1 MARRILQ
8 LWHGKIFSWGWQTLS
23 CSTWDLVSWP
33 GIAPWPLALGGQSL
47 SYQTTRKSP
56 ELLGKMKGTDLGLC
70 GTWFSLKYAGL
81 DLLWGSSLLGPPR
94 VRVILHPG
102 NFPEDSF
109 DWIGVCSP
117 FNSLQTS
124 TVVNMGCHSLI
135 TDYPCFTDDEIKI
148 FSQSHRKCQSRDL
161 NSGTL
166 TGATPFTALLFSTS
180 SWPIK

>member
-1 MARRILQ
+1 M
-8 LWHGKIFSWGWQTLS
+8 
-23 CSTWDLVSWP
+23 DLVSWP

-47 SYQTTRKSP
+47 SYWTTRKSL

-70 GTWFSLKYAGL
+70 GAWVSWKYAGL

-117 FNSLQTS
+117 FNSL
-124 TVVNMGCHSLI
+124 
-135 TDYPCFTDDEIKI
+135 
-148 FSQSHRKCQSRDL
+148 
-161 NSGTL
+161 
-166 TGATPFTALLFSTS
+166 
-180 SWPIK
+180 